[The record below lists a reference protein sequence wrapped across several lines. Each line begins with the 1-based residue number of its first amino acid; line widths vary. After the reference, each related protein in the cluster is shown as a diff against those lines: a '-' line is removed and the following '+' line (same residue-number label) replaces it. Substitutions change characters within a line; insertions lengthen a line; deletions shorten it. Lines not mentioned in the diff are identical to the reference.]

1 MLTKIDKD
9 KVVLAW
15 EAATHALLND
25 DAYAWIR
32 SSVLFERAYF
42 IGLMNGLSAIGDE
55 EDINRLMTSTF
66 FHNRLI
72 WSRSGDDTFES
83 TNIGQI
89 FSELKKVFSELKK
102 ELYELDN
109 SNSIDLKAFQR
120 MIEEANRF
128 ISEIDHLDRG
138 WLNCVQQTRKLL
150 SEIKST
156 ITNFQDSVEDNSQNI
171 THIKE
176 EFLRQAHEQIST
188 LRDMARYISLVQTHH
203 EMSKRL

>member
-15 EAATHALLND
+15 ETATHALSNE

-32 SSVLFERAYF
+32 SSVLLERAYF
-42 IGLMNGLSAIGDE
+42 IGLMNGLSAIGDK

-66 FHNRLI
+66 FHNSLI

-89 FSELKKVFSELKK
+89 FSELKK

-138 WLNCVQQTRKLL
+138 WLNCVQHTRKLL
-150 SEIKST
+150 TEIKST

-171 THIKE
+171 TYIKK
-176 EFLRQAHEQIST
+176 EFLRQIHAQIST
-188 LRDMARYISLVQTHH
+188 LCDGARYISLVQTHH
-203 EMSKRL
+203 EMSKRLGI

>member
-1 MLTKIDKD
+1 MAKIDTAEIK
-9 KVVLAW
+9 LAW
-15 EAATHALLND
+15 DEATNALSNE

-66 FHNRLI
+66 IHNRLI

-89 FSELKKVFSELKK
+89 FSELKK

-120 MIEEANRF
+120 MIEEVNRF

-171 THIKE
+171 THIKK
-176 EFLRQAHEQIST
+176 EFLRQTHEQIST

>member
-1 MLTKIDKD
+1 MAKIDTAEIK
-9 KVVLAW
+9 LAW
-15 EAATHALLND
+15 DEATNALSNE

-55 EDINRLMTSTF
+55 EDINRLMTRTF
-66 FHNRLI
+66 IHNRLI

-89 FSELKKVFSELKK
+89 FSELKK

-150 SEIKST
+150 SEIKHT

-171 THIKE
+171 THIKK
-176 EFLRQAHEQIST
+176 EFLRQTHEQIST

>member
-1 MLTKIDKD
+1 MVLAKIDNAELK
-9 KVVLAW
+9 LAW
-15 EAATHALLND
+15 DAATNALSND

-32 SSVLFERAYF
+32 SSVLIEQAYF
-42 IGLMNGLSAIGDE
+42 MGLMNGLSAIGDE
-55 EDINRLMTSTF
+55 EDINRLMTRTF
-66 FHNRLI
+66 IHNRLI
-72 WSRSGDDTFES
+72 WSRTGDDTFES

-89 FSELKKVFSELKK
+89 FSELKK

-128 ISEIDHLDRG
+128 ISEIDHLDRR

-156 ITNFQDSVEDNSQNI
+156 ITNFQDSV
-171 THIKE
+171 
-176 EFLRQAHEQIST
+176 
-188 LRDMARYISLVQTHH
+188 
-203 EMSKRL
+203 

>member
-1 MLTKIDKD
+1 MTKIDKD
-9 KVVLAW
+9 KVALAW
-15 EAATHALLND
+15 EAATHALSND
-25 DAYAWIR
+25 DAHDWVR
-32 SSVLFERAYF
+32 SSVLFERAYYL
-42 IGLMNGLSAIGDE
+42 GLMIGLSAIGEE
-55 EDINRLMTSTF
+55 EDVTPLALSTVVDNRLM
-66 FHNRLI
+66 
-72 WSRSGDDTFES
+72 WARSGDDTYES
-83 TNIGQI
+83 TSIGQI
-89 FSELKKVFSELKK
+89 FSKLKK
-102 ELYELDN
+102 ELYEFDTD
-109 SNSIDLKAFQR
+109 NSIDLKAIQN
-120 MIEEANRF
+120 MIKEANRF

-176 EFLRQAHEQIST
+176 EFLRQTHEQIST

>member
-15 EAATHALLND
+15 ETASQALSNED
-25 DAYAWIR
+25 MYAWIR
-32 SSVLFERAYF
+32 SSVLFEQAYF
-42 IGLMNGLSAIGDE
+42 IGLMNGLSAIGEE
-55 EDINRLMTSTF
+55 EDINHLMTRTF
-66 FHNRLI
+66 IHNRLI

-89 FSELKKVFSELKK
+89 FSELKK

-128 ISEIDHLDRG
+128 LSEIDHLDRG

-176 EFLRQAHEQIST
+176 EFLRQTHEQIST